1 MGESTITE
9 EKNTNTNR
17 RMTGFSWERIQSIII
32 VILFI
37 VILLMR
43 QCSGSKNIE
52 PIKEKVVT
60 KVEIVR
66 DTVELEKTV
75 YVPKWRT
82 KIETKYDTTYIDVPA
97 DVDTLDILKDYY
109 SKYEYTDTLFLDS
122 LGYVVLTDTITQNTI
137 LKRSQRLN
145 IVIPTKIIDNTVYIN
160 NREFY
165 AGFGARTNGQNMS
178 WMGLEGVMRSKK
190 GNTFILGVGTDNEN
204 NFSLGGSVHWRIGD
218 K

>member
-9 EKNTNTNR
+9 KKNKNTNR

-43 QCSGSKNIE
+43 QCGGKKVE
-52 PIKEKVVT
+52 PVKEKIVT

-82 KIETKYDTTYIDVPA
+82 KIETKYDTTFVDVPA
-97 DVDTLDILKDYY
+97 HVDTLNILKDYY
-109 SKYEYTDTLFLDS
+109 SKYEYTDTLYLDS
-122 LGYVVLTDTITQNTI
+122 LGYVILTDTISQNTI
-137 LKRSQRLN
+137 LKRSQVPS
-145 IVIPTKIIDNTVYIN
+145 IVIPTKIVNNTIFIN

-165 AGFGARTNGQNMS
+165 TGFGVRTNGKNIS
-178 WMGLEGVMRSKK
+178 WMGLEGVLKNKK
-190 GNTFILGVGTDNEN
+190 GNTFVLGIGTDNEN
-204 NFSLGGSVHWRIGD
+204 KFSLGGSVHWKIGNE
-218 K
+218 